1 MIGKVG
7 KKTMTNSTL
16 HISQPTAQQVI
27 VQDYFSLVKSVAGR
41 IKRRLP
47 AHVDVEDL
55 IQTGMIGLLEASTR
69 FDASRKVEFSSYATT
84 RITGAILDELRRV
97 DTCSRQDRKTGR
109 AIENAK
115 LNLRSTSGQEP
126 ASEEIAQA
134 VGMGLAEYEQARQR
148 LESGQQSISRQDDKG
163 VEGTDELQQLPSKGE
178 GAFEICSKRETA
190 KVLRAYIEQLAP
202 RLREVVKLYYF
213 EDLQLKEIGR
223 RLGVGEARVSQILK
237 QAGTDL
243 RRLMEAGKRTPAKR
257 VSTLVQ

>member
-1 MIGKVG
+1 
-7 KKTMTNSTL
+7 MTKSTL
-16 HISQPTAQQVI
+16 HISQTTAQQVI
-27 VQDYFSLVKSVAGR
+27 VQDYFNLVKSVATK

-69 FDASRKVEFSSYATT
+69 FDTSRKVEFSSYATT

-109 AIENAK
+109 AIETAK
-115 LNLRSTSGQEP
+115 SNLRGVTGHEP
-126 ASEEIAQA
+126 SSEEIAKA
-134 VGMGLAEYEQARQR
+134 VGIGLEEYEQARHR
-148 LESGQQSISRQDDKG
+148 LECGQQSIARQDENG
-163 VEGTDELQQLPSKGE
+163 VDAIDELNQIPSKDE

-190 KVLRAYIEQLAP
+190 RALRSYIEQLAP
-202 RLREVVKLYYF
+202 RLRDVVKLYYF

-237 QAGTDL
+237 QAGIEL
-243 RRLMEAGKRTPAKR
+243 RQLMEAGKRAPAKR
-257 VSTLVQ
+257 VSTMVQ

>member
-1 MIGKVG
+1 MINRTFNIG
-7 KKTMTNSTL
+7 N
-16 HISQPTAQQVI
+16 QPTAQQVI
-27 VQDYFSLVKSVAGR
+27 VQDYFNLVKAVATR

-115 LNLRSTSGQEP
+115 FSLRTMSGQEP
-126 ASEEIAQA
+126 SSEEIAQA
-134 VGMGLAEYEQARQR
+134 VGLGLAQYEQARQR
-148 LESGQQSISRQDDKG
+148 LECGQRSMTRVGEAVPDA
-163 VEGTDELQQLPSKGE
+163 TDEMNQIPSKDE
-178 GAFEICSKRETA
+178 NAFDVCSKRETA
-190 KVLRAYIEQLAP
+190 KFLRSYIEQLTP
-202 RLREVVKLYYF
+202 RLGEVVKLYYF
-213 EDLQLKEIGR
+213 EELQLKAIGR

-237 QAGTDL
+237 QASIEL
-243 RRLMEAGKRTPAKR
+243 RRLMDAGKRMPAKN
-257 VSTLVQ
+257 VS